1 MPLPAVLRPTPPVPG
16 AAWRNAPSALG
27 RALLLA
33 PLLAL
38 GVWLGPGLS
47 AQVPVR
53 DAAELEKQ
61 LDRLQTVGSV
71 LYLAA
76 HPDDENTAVLATLSK
91 GRNLR
96 TAYLAITR
104 GGGGQNLI
112 GPELGDGL
120 AAIRTQELLAAR
132 RIDGAEQVFTSA
144 VDFGFSKTAEE
155 SLRMWGHDRVLAE
168 VVRTIRAFRPDV
180 ILTRFPPDA
189 RAGHGH
195 HAASAMLAIEA
206 FKAAADPARFPEQIA
221 AGLRPWQATRL
232 LWNHYLFTDE
242 APAPPPGSLTLDVGA
257 YDPLLGRSYGELA
270 AESRSQHRSQGFGV
284 LAQRGRRLESFER
297 LEGRPATADLFE
309 GIDLTWSRFPG
320 AGSLAAHLREARQAF
335 RPERPAAA
343 LPALQRALA
352 DLRALPPEVRAEPLV
367 QAKAAELEETVR
379 AAAGLWVEAI
389 ADRQRVA
396 PGDPLTVKAAL
407 LARGGAPLRLDAL
420 TLEAV
425 RPEGIRA
432 VAHREAGVA
441 LADNVPRKA
450 AFDLTV
456 PPDTPL
462 SQPHWL
468 GGPGAEAWAGLPESP
483 APFRLRARL
492 TTADGPFE
500 VTVPVQYR
508 FRDPVLGERYQ
519 PLAVVSAA
527 LVTFAD
533 PVLVFET
540 PAAKEVRLQVL
551 AGGAAAPGRVRLRV
565 PAGWAVDP
573 PEQAFALAH
582 AGEKKELVFRVA
594 PPVAA
599 ASGELRA
606 EVDLGAGFAGA
617 RSLVVVD
624 HTHIPLQTLLPEA
637 KVRLERF
644 DLKHDGRRIGY
655 VMGAGDDIPQALRRI
670 GYEVELLTDEALA
683 REALGRFDA
692 IVVGIRAFNTR
703 PALQALKE
711 RLHAYVAA
719 GGTEVVLYTVNTG
732 IPGIN
737 AGMVTEAIGPY
748 PFKVGRKRVT
758 VETVPVRFLKPDL
771 PVFHWPNEITAADFE
786 GWVQERSL
794 YHAEGWDPRYTPL
807 LGMADP
813 GEAEDAGALI
823 VARHGKGHYVYTG
836 LSFFRQLP
844 DGVPGATR
852 LFANLL
858 ALGHTHD

>member
-1 MPLPAVLRPTPPVPG
+1 MQTLPRILVIVLV
-16 AAWRNAPSALG
+16 AA
-27 RALLLA
+27 LA
-33 PLLAL
+33 P
-38 GVWLGPGLS
+38 WLP

-53 DAAELEKQ
+53 DAAELQKQ
-61 LDRLQTVGSV
+61 LDRLQTLGSV
-71 LYLAA
+71 LYIAA

-112 GPELGDGL
+112 SSELGDSL

-132 RIDGAEQVFTSA
+132 RIDGAEQFFTSA

-155 SLRMWGHDRVLAE
+155 SLRLWNHDRVLAD
-168 VVRTIRAFRPDV
+168 VVQTIRAFQPDI
-180 ILTRFPPDA
+180 ILTRFPPDE

-195 HAASAMLAIEA
+195 HIASALLAIEA
-206 FKAAADPARFPEQIA
+206 FKAAADPARFPGQLK
-221 AGLRPWQATRL
+221 AGLHPWQATRL
-232 LWNHYLFTDE
+232 LWNHFRFSDD
-242 APAPPPGSLTLDVGA
+242 APKPPAGSLTLDVGA
-257 YDPLLGRSYGELA
+257 FDPLLGRSYGELA

-284 LAQRGRRLESFER
+284 LAQRGQREESFE
-297 LEGRPATADLFE
+297 LLAGHPAKADLFE

-320 AGSLAAHLREARQAF
+320 TRDLAALLHEARQNF
-335 RPERPAAA
+335 RPDHPVGV
-343 LPALQRALA
+343 LPLLQRALA
-352 DLRALPPEVRAEPLV
+352 ALRGLPPGLRVEPLI
-367 QAKAAELEETVR
+367 QAKSAELEEVIR

-396 PGDPLTVKAAL
+396 PGDRLTVQVAL
-407 LARGGAPLRLDAL
+407 LARGGSPLMLDSL
-420 TLEAV
+420 TFESD
-425 RPEGIRA
+425 RPEGVRILELRK
-432 VAHREAGVA
+432 HGMP
-441 LADNVPRKA
+441 LPDNVPRKE
-450 AFDLTV
+450 AFTITMPADS
-456 PPDTPL
+456 PL

-492 TTADGPFE
+492 ALADGAFD
-500 VTVPVQYR
+500 VGVPVQFR

-519 PLAVVSAA
+519 PLAVVPAA
-527 LVTFAD
+527 LVNFAE
-533 PVLVFET
+533 PVQVFEG
-540 PAAKEVRLQVL
+540 PMAKEVRLKVA
-551 AGGAAAPGRVRLRV
+551 AGGSAASGRVRLQV
-565 PAGWAVDP
+565 PPGWKLEP
-573 PEQAFALAH
+573 PEQPFALAH
-582 AGEKKELVFRVA
+582 AGEERELTFRLA
-594 PPVAA
+594 PPSTA
-599 ASGELRA
+599 ASGDLQA
-606 EVDLGAGFAGA
+606 EVDTGAGFTPA
-617 RSLVVVD
+617 RGLVKVD
-624 HTHIPLQTLLPEA
+624 HPHIPLQTLLPAA

-683 REALGRFDA
+683 REDLARFDA
-692 IVVGIRAFNTR
+692 IVLGIRAFNTR
-703 PALQALKE
+703 PALRTLKE

-719 GGTEVVLYTVNTG
+719 GGTELVLYTVNTG
-732 IPGIN
+732 FPGIN
-737 AGMVTEAIGPY
+737 AAMVTEAIGPY

-758 VETVPVRFLKPDL
+758 VETVPVRLLQPGHA
-771 PVFHWPNEITAADFE
+771 VFHWPNEISAQDFD

-794 YHAEGWDPRYTPL
+794 YHAEGWDARYTAL

-813 GEAEDAGALI
+813 GEHEDGGALI

-836 LSFFRQLP
+836 LAFFRQLP

-858 ALGHTHD
+858 ALGHAHD